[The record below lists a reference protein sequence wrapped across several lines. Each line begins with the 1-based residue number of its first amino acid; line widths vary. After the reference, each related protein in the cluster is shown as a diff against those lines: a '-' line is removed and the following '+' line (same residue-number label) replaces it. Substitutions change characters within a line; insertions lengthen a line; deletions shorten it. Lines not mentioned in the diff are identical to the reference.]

1 MLFQGKNVFTIFIS
15 YFALTISILA
25 VDVSQ
30 PITALLQG
38 LPEEPA
44 RACVQHQLPVN
55 ATEVLLAVLR
65 ISKNIPFHYTKI
77 VFTGIKCYRI
87 HS

>member
-1 MLFQGKNVFTIFIS
+1 VKKFFYIKS

-38 LPEEPA
+38 LPEESA
-44 RACVQHQLPVN
+44 RACVQHQLPVD
-55 ATEVLLAVLR
+55 ATEVLLAILR
-65 ISKNIPFHYTKI
+65 ISEKNIPFHYTKI